1 MTSISLII
9 FDWDGTVVDSTMT
22 IAQAIQRSCEDLG
35 LPQPSLEAS
44 KYVIGLGLQSALSHV
59 APELPKERIPE
70 LVDRFRHYYLARD
83 QFLKPFEG
91 VMGMLDWMHTLN
103 TPLAVAT
110 GKSRK
115 GLERALDATATRHYF
130 AATRCA
136 DESDPKP
143 SPTMVY
149 ELCDELDVDPTKA
162 LVIGDTSHDLEMAA
176 AAGASAVA
184 VTYGAHPREHLEAFN
199 PLACLSSVPEL
210 DLWLRQRLNPSLAQQ
225 AG

>member
-1 MTSISLII
+1 MTPISLVI

-35 LPQPSLEAS
+35 LKAPSLEAS

-70 LVDRFRHYYLARD
+70 LVERFRHYYLAGD
-83 QFLKPFEG
+83 QFLRPFEG
-91 VMGMLDWMHTLN
+91 VVGMLDWMHKAN
-103 TPLAVAT
+103 HRLAVAT

-115 GLERALDATATRHYF
+115 GLERALDATATRFYF

-149 ELCDELDVDPTKA
+149 ELCQELNIDPAQA
-162 LVIGDTSHDLEMAA
+162 LVIGDTSHDLQMAA

-199 PLACLSSVPEL
+199 PLACLSSVSEL
-210 DLWLRQRLNPSLAQQ
+210 DLWLRQRLNASLTQ
-225 AG
+225 